1 MTFHCLR
8 IQPSPGIHLRSQR
21 RTYFQCT
28 IHTYISVKVHL
39 IKITETKTREVAV
52 VGKETTVVY
61 AESGRKQLL
70 KCVSV
75 GKISQGQP
83 KSKKCGGSIISAILP
98 NMMVLGQVIGI
109 LKSKNPKVGQC
120 VWAFYEV
127 YP

>member
-39 IKITETKTREVAV
+39 IKITETKTKEVAV
-52 VGKETTVVY
+52 VGKGTTVVY

-83 KSKKCGGSIISAILP
+83 KSKKMWWLHHICYPAKYDGSRSSHRHTEIE
-98 NMMVLGQVIGI
+98 
-109 LKSKNPKVGQC
+109 KSKSRSMC
-120 VWAFYEV
+120 L
-127 YP
+127 